1 MSGTT
6 LNFSIPLRIQSNTVS
21 LEKPS
26 MHDRHV
32 APILIITS
40 MMMEQVKTI
49 TSYPFT
55 CTTPKLKSTPLI
67 GKLAETVPF

>member
-26 MHDRHV
+26 MHDRRIGSHTDHHQYDDGTGEDD
-32 APILIITS
+32 AASPHLLALQI
-40 MMMEQVKTI
+40 
-49 TSYPFT
+49 
-55 CTTPKLKSTPLI
+55 KSGTL
-67 GKLAETVPF
+67 LSDQ